1 METSGDS
8 PFAYAHFGAITSN
21 NRQICGFIFGYAQIS
36 QGETSHI
43 RKTLG
48 NIALEGGMINGRRT
62 LPTVY
67 EMSNKSN

>member
-43 RKTLG
+43 P
-48 NIALEGGMINGRRT
+48 RT
-62 LPTVY
+62 LY
-67 EMSNKSN
+67 EMAT

>member
-8 PFAYAHFGAITSN
+8 PFAYAHFGAITSD

-43 RKTLG
+43 P
-48 NIALEGGMINGRRT
+48 RT
-62 LPTVY
+62 LY
-67 EMSNKSN
+67 EMATEER